1 MKVRMRLEE
10 CKTNQDI
17 CVELL
22 NAIFE
27 QNGIDE
33 TATPSNTKSEIKE
46 LTKEHITFKINYTSL
61 KGLTLNREISLPRF
75 FEFEPVNGIVN
86 PKWNIIKE
94 DEDEDR

>member
-10 CKTNQDI
+10 GITNQDI
-17 CVELL
+17 GVELL

-46 LTKEHITFKINYTSL
+46 ITNEHITFKINYTSS
-61 KGLTLNREISLPRF
+61 KGLTLNKEISLPRF
-75 FEFEPVNGIVN
+75 IEFEPVNGIVK
-86 PKWNIIKE
+86 PEWKIIKE
-94 DEDEDR
+94 DEDEEI